1 MTSGVLLLLG
11 GIALA
16 GLGGELFVR
25 GLVGVA
31 RWTRVAP
38 GIVALTLAAFATSS
52 PELSVSVMAALEG
65 RPQIGLGDAL
75 GSNVVNLA
83 LIFGLSLLAAGV
95 RAPRG
100 TLRRDFPVALLVPAL
115 TGLLIIDGTLSRL
128 DGAVMLALFLVW
140 LGACLFE
147 AGRQRSAAE
156 AVLAE
161 RNRTLIVVSVAAGLA
176 MLVGAGRLIV
186 VGGTEVGLALGL
198 DIFVVGAVIVAIGTS
213 VPELATTLIAQWRGH
228 AEVGLGTVLGSNIFN
243 GFFILPLVA
252 LIHPLAVEWQEIVAA
267 LGFGL
272 VVVAL
277 SFPRRS
283 GLIERRRGVLLL
295 ALYAAYVVTLL
306 QLGIGA

>member
-1 MTSGVLLLLG
+1 MTSGLLLLLG
-11 GIALA
+11 GIVLA

-31 RWTRVAP
+31 RWARVAP

-83 LIFGLSLLAAGV
+83 LIFALSLMAASIQ
-95 RAPRG
+95 APRG
-100 TLRRDFPVALLVPAL
+100 TVRRDFPVALLVPVL

-128 DGAVMLALFLVW
+128 DGAVMLVLFLAW

-147 AGRQRSAAE
+147 AGRQRSAAQ

-161 RNRTLIVVSVAAGLA
+161 RNRTLVVLFVAAGLA

-186 VGGTEVGLALGL
+186 LGGTEVGFALGL
-198 DIFVVGAVIVAIGTS
+198 DIFVVGAIIVAIGTS
-213 VPELATTLIAQWRGH
+213 VPELATTLVAQLRGH
-228 AEVGLGTVLGSNIFN
+228 AEIGLGTVLGSNIFN
-243 GFFILPLVA
+243 GLFILPLLA
-252 LIHPLAVEWQEIVAA
+252 LIHPVAVDMQEVVAT
-267 LGFGL
+267 LGFGVL
-272 VVVAL
+272 VVAL
-277 SFPRRS
+277 SYPGRS
-283 GLIERRRGVLLL
+283 GLIDRRRGILLL